1 MTVLAKSKLPQ
12 DEQAMKLQ
20 VTKTASIDAS
30 SVTKKQNKTLLCA
43 QIANIMR
50 SKVVLSIW

>member
-1 MTVLAKSKLPQ
+1 MTVLAKRKLPQ

-20 VTKTASIDAS
+20 ITKRASIDAS